1 MPTFAFVARD
11 EAGQSR
17 RGAVEAA
24 SASIVASQL
33 RMRGWIVVTLEEQ
46 LSGASNSSAG
56 NAIFSGIFA
65 PRNVQV
71 ELSLRQLAVML
82 NGGISL
88 LSAMQTISTQSDSKA
103 IRRSYG
109 EMIETVQAGQPFSQA
124 IESQAG
130 FPKYLAQLV
139 RVGEQTGIQE
149 TVLIRAADMMRTRR
163 ETLREIG
170 TALLYPLLVLVAA
183 VSVTGFI
190 VTNLLPKLS
199 FLLESLGKPLPPMTQ
214 SLITAS
220 NFLNEWG
227 GQIFVVLLLVG
238 VLFVLTWLSAA
249 GRIWIERLS
258 LRIPIIGKLFRLS
271 GTLTF
276 SQTLGVLVGSGVSVL
291 EALITVQEMHS
302 STYFASIVQR
312 SRDAIIRGQNL
323 ADTLRVPGAF
333 MPLLATMTAVGE
345 ESGTLEEVLSEVSDF
360 HRAQL
365 SAMIKTMS
373 SLVTPAIIVV
383 VGSIVGYVYIAFFV
397 GLFSVAG

>member
-1 MPTFAFVARD
+1 M
-11 EAGQSR
+11 
-17 RGAVEAA
+17 
-24 SASIVASQL
+24 
-33 RMRGWIVVTLEEQ
+33 
-46 LSGASNSSAG
+46 
-56 NAIFSGIFA
+56 
-65 PRNVQV
+65 
-71 ELSLRQLAVML
+71 
-82 NGGISL
+82 
-88 LSAMQTISTQSDSKA
+88 
-103 IRRSYG
+103 
-109 EMIETVQAGQPFSQA
+109 
-124 IESQAG
+124 
-130 FPKYLAQLV
+130 
-139 RVGEQTGIQE
+139 
-149 TVLIRAADMMRTRR
+149 
-163 ETLREIG
+163 
-170 TALLYPLLVLVAA
+170 
-183 VSVTGFI
+183 
-190 VTNLLPKLS
+190 
-199 FLLESLGKPLPPMTQ
+199 
-214 SLITAS
+214 
-220 NFLNEWG
+220 
-227 GQIFVVLLLVG
+227 
-238 VLFVLTWLSAA
+238 LTWLSAA

-383 VGSIVGYVYIAFFV
+383 VGSIVGYVYICLLYTSPSPRD
-397 GLFSVAG
+397 G